1 MLRPVRKA
9 GALKFFD
16 LPADS
21 GSIVSRGFCPE
32 CGSPIVSRSSS
43 LPGKVC
49 VRASSLDYLEIA
61 KPQVIVYASRAPSWR
76 YLDPDIPAFPE
87 MPPRAPKDS
96 A

>member
-1 MLRPVRKA
+1 MRLPDRLA
-9 GALKFFD
+9 KFE
-16 LPADS
+16 LA
-21 GSIVSRGFCPE
+21 R
-32 CGSPIVSRSSS
+32 
-43 LPGKVC
+43 
-49 VRASSLDYLEIA
+49 LDYLEIA